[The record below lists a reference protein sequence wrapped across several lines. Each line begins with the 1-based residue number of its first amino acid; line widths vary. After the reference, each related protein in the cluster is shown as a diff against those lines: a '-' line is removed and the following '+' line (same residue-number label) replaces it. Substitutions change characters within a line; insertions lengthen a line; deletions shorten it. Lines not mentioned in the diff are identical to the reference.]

1 MTRRTLILKNLRH
14 HARAH
19 LGTLLGAV
27 VASAVL
33 IGALVVGDSVRFS
46 LRQQALNRLGDIHL
60 AVVQHDRYFRA
71 ALADEIQLGENV
83 QIAPILRLQASAFF
97 KGDHNTTGRAPNV
110 SLLGVDNRF
119 WKIAKQ
125 GGEPPTLK
133 KSGESSRDIVI
144 DALVNQQ
151 TVERL

>member
-1 MTRRTLILKNLRH
+1 MTRRTLILKSLCH

-19 LGTLLGAV
+19 LGTLLGAM

-97 KGDHNTTGRAPNV
+97 KGDHNATGRAPNV
-110 SLLGVDNRF
+110 RLMGVDDRF
-119 WKIAKQ
+119 WKIAMRNKDL
-125 GGEPPTLK
+125 PKLK
-133 KSGESSRDIVI
+133 KILQITQLTQEDEIK
-144 DALVNQQ
+144 
-151 TVERL
+151 

>member
-1 MTRRTLILKNLRH
+1 MTRRTLILKSLRH

-71 ALADEIQLGENV
+71 ALADELELGEGV
-83 QIAPILRLQASAFF
+83 AVAPILRVSASAVAG
-97 KGDHNTTGRAPNV
+97 KGERAATRRARAARRRATRADPAPTRSARN
-110 SLLGVDNRF
+110 SIRRRF
-119 WKIAKQ
+119 PGIQ
-125 GGEPPTLK
+125 
-133 KSGESSRDIVI
+133 I
-144 DALVNQQ
+144 N
-151 TVERL
+151 